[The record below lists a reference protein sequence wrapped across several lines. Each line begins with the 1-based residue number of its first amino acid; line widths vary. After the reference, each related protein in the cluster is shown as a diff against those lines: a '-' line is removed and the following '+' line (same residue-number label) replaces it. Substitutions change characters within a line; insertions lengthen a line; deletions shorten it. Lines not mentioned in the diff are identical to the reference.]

1 MPIIFHEKTKEFH
14 IYNES
19 ISYIFGVLKN
29 GQLGQIYYGRR
40 IKDREDF
47 GYLVEYARRDMA
59 PNAFEGIH
67 HFSLEHLKQE
77 YPSYGSGD
85 MRYPAFE
92 LEQENGSRTVDFQYK
107 SCRIFKGK
115 RSLEGLPSVYTE
127 SDTEAATLEVVLAD
141 QLIQMEIVLSY
152 TIYEDLPVITKSVRF
167 RNRGEKEVVLLNAM
181 SGCMDLPDKE
191 YEMVELAGTWSR
203 ERHVRERNLDYGIQG
218 VYSLRGCSSHQFNPF
233 MALKRKQ
240 ADEFMGEVIGF
251 SLIYSG
257 DFIAQAEV
265 DNFDVTRVLL
275 GIHPNEFRW
284 GLRQEEE
291 FQTPE
296 LVMVYSDQGLN
307 GMSQTYH
314 KLYRKRLA
322 RGKWRDQVRPI
333 LINNWEATYF
343 DFDEKKIL
351 QLAEKA
357 ATLGVEL
364 FVLDDGW
371 FGKRNSDQSSLGD
384 WYPNMEKLPNGI
396 RGLSEKITEM
406 GMKFGLWFEP
416 EMVNKDS
423 ELFRKH
429 PDWILADPDRNYCHS
444 RNQYVLDFSKEEVV
458 EYIYEKM
465 KEILSDSEV
474 SYIKWDM
481 NRSFSEVFSNGNG
494 KEYQG
499 KVRHKYI
506 LGVYRLYER
515 LNTEFPDILFE
526 SCASGGARFDPG
538 MLYYAPQ
545 AWTSD
550 NTDAVDRIKI
560 QYGTSLVYPLSCIG
574 SHVSESPNHQV
585 FRNTSFDMRANVAY
599 FGTFGYEMDIT
610 KITEQESEQIRLQI
624 QIMKQF
630 RELIQKG
637 VFYRLKSP
645 FEHNSSAWMAAE
657 EDGTRALVGYYRI
670 LEPVHGAFE
679 KIKLMGLDKDQ
690 SYQITEYIEGKRNVH
705 IQTHNGDE
713 LMYHGISV
721 SDHSSGLTGVLKE
734 QQGDFMSR
742 LFYLEAK

>member
-1 MPIIFHEKTKEFH
+1 MPIIFHERTKEFH
-14 IYNES
+14 LYNES
-19 ISYIFGVLKN
+19 ISYIFGVLRN

-59 PNAFEGIH
+59 PNAFEGSH

-77 YPSYGSGD
+77 YPTYGSGD

-92 LEQENGSRTVDFQYK
+92 LEQENGSRAVDFQYE
-107 SCRIFKGK
+107 SCNIFQGK
-115 RSLEGLPSVYTE
+115 KPLDGLPSVYTE
-127 SDTEAATLEVVLAD
+127 ADAEATTLEVVLLD
-141 QLIQMEIVLSY
+141 KVIQMEIILSY
-152 TIYEDLPVITKSVRF
+152 TIYEELPVITKNVRF
-167 RNRGEKEVVLLNAM
+167 RNRGEKEVTLLNAM

-191 YEMVELAGTWSR
+191 YEMVELAGAWSR
-203 ERHVRERNLDYGIQG
+203 ERHIKEQSLYYGIQG

-233 MALKRKQ
+233 LALKRKQ
-240 ADEFMGEVIGF
+240 ADEFTGEVIGF
-251 SLIYSG
+251 SLVYSG

-275 GIHPNEFRW
+275 GIHPNEFKW
-284 GLRQEEE
+284 SLLQEEE

-296 LVMVYSDQGLN
+296 LVMVYSDGGLN
-307 GMSQTYH
+307 KMSQTYH
-314 KLYRKRLA
+314 KLYRERLA
-322 RGKWRDQVRPI
+322 RGRWRDQTRPI

-343 DFDEKKIL
+343 DFDEEKIL
-351 QLAEKA
+351 GLAEKA
-357 ATLGVEL
+357 AGLGVEL

-371 FGKRNSDQSSLGD
+371 FGKRNSDESSLGD
-384 WYPNMEKLPNGI
+384 WYPNLEKLPEGI
-396 RGLSEKITEM
+396 RGLSRKITAM

-423 ELFRKH
+423 DLFRRHKE
-429 PDWILADPDRNYCHS
+429 WVLADLERNYCHS
-444 RNQYVLDFSKEEVV
+444 RNQYVLDFSKDEVV
-458 EYIYEKM
+458 EYIYQEM
-465 KEILSDSEV
+465 KAILSDSDI

-481 NRSFSEVFSNGNG
+481 NRSFSEVFSNGRE
-494 KEYQG
+494 KKDQG

-506 LGVYRLYER
+506 LGVYRLYEM
-515 LNTEFPDILFE
+515 LNRDFPEILFE

-610 KITEQESEQIRLQI
+610 KMTEPESEQMKLQI
-624 QIMKQF
+624 QFMKEF
-630 RELIQKG
+630 RGLIQRG
-637 VFYRLKSP
+637 IFYRLKSP
-645 FEHNSSAWMAAE
+645 FEHNTSAWMVVD
-657 EDGTRALVGYYRI
+657 EDRERALVGYYRI

-679 KIKLMGLDKDQ
+679 KIKLQGLDTEK
-690 SYQITEYIEGKRNVH
+690 SYHVAEYIEGRK
-705 IQTHNGDE
+705 IEYEQTHYGDE
-713 LMYHGISV
+713 LMHYGISV

-742 LFYLEAK
+742 LFYIEDR